1 MQQYSFTFIRT
12 WLKVGVACFSGI
24 MIGISVSIGTV
35 DIGILQPAQG
45 GIQYRLDIL
54 RLNPQNGSH
63 FELI

>member
-1 MQQYSFTFIRT
+1 
-12 WLKVGVACFSGI
+12 